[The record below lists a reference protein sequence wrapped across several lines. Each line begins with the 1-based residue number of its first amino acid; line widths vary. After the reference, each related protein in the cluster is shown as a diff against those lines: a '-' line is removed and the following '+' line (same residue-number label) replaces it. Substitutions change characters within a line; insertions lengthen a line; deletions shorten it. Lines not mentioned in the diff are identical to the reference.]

1 MRAKKE
7 RKQREELEV
16 NLKLLEKNLS
26 TEENQCLYDK
36 CKRDVE
42 EIYDNI
48 AEGIRIRSRC
58 QWYEEGE
65 KSSKFFLNLEKFNGM
80 QSQIRKIIVNDQ
92 EITDPN
98 IILNEIRNF
107 YESLFKKGNS
117 KCPSQIHDFL
127 DKVQLPKLNITET
140 NKCND

>member
-36 CKRDVE
+36 RKRDLE

-48 AEGIRIRSRC
+48 AE
-58 QWYEEGE
+58 
-65 KSSKFFLNLEKFNGM
+65 
-80 QSQIRKIIVNDQ
+80 
-92 EITDPN
+92 
-98 IILNEIRNF
+98 
-107 YESLFKKGNS
+107 
-117 KCPSQIHDFL
+117 
-127 DKVQLPKLNITET
+127 
-140 NKCND
+140 